1 MLVVTMLA
9 GCDTEGEE
17 ISHSYTTYSVNVLYP
32 ENFSELDALHI
43 TLDGENILNTP
54 FPGKNERNGLLE
66 ITYQDYIPL
75 DTAVTLQ
82 PNQNLQI
89 LLLPGKVIE
98 LYDEE
103 SYITFTGSFIFDG
116 YVAKLNGQEL
126 VNGLNY
132 IRKDKAVG
140 NLGIYEAGNDVPV
153 AEIPVNIENGSNL
166 NVMKLGDSFVEVP
179 ADTEPD
185 PVSNKILKARF
196 LYQGDET
203 LALDEIRLDFYVHDD
218 WCWAFF
224 DDCVASVTL
233 KKGEFSD
240 YIELDLSFRDTDF
253 YDICMDGAY
262 GYSFYYDVIDPVTEN
277 ILINHND
284 ESSMVGANDFPSDG
298 MTWTYKKGTFV
309 LKDGGN
315 SCDFES
321 ALSTPW
327 E

>member
-1 MLVVTMLA
+1 MFLRSFLQVVIRKVRKSA
-9 GCDTEGEE
+9 
-17 ISHSYTTYSVNVLYP
+17 IVYTTYSVNVLYP

-166 NVMKLGDSFVEVP
+166 NVMKLGDSF
-179 ADTEPD
+179 
-185 PVSNKILKARF
+185 
-196 LYQGDET
+196 G
-203 LALDEIRLDFYVHDD
+203 
-218 WCWAFF
+218 
-224 DDCVASVTL
+224 
-233 KKGEFSD
+233 
-240 YIELDLSFRDTDF
+240 
-253 YDICMDGAY
+253 
-262 GYSFYYDVIDPVTEN
+262 
-277 ILINHND
+277 
-284 ESSMVGANDFPSDG
+284 SSSRYRA
-298 MTWTYKKGTFV
+298 
-309 LKDGGN
+309 
-315 SCDFES
+315 
-321 ALSTPW
+321 
-327 E
+327 